1 MESLFT
7 RRRQP
12 ASWCRFSQLAR
23 VPSFSSLLVFSF
35 LPASIHRL
43 IFSFLFASMHSIR
56 DGGEMGL
63 RKKKFWVGEYASR
76 ESNPG
81 LVQVFCALVATWS
94 SRDQG
99 ESQATSGIHN
109 WCTKSSYPLFRGGS
123 WPGGGG
129 WGRGGLLRFP
139 NHFGGGA
146 DPV

>member
-1 MESLFT
+1 
-7 RRRQP
+7 
-12 ASWCRFSQLAR
+12 
-23 VPSFSSLLVFSF
+23 
-35 LPASIHRL
+35 
-43 IFSFLFASMHSIR
+43 
-56 DGGEMGL
+56 MGL
-63 RKKKFWVGEYASR
+63 REKKIFWVGEYASR

-129 WGRGGLLRFP
+129 VGERGGVP
-139 NHFGGGA
+139 EVSESVWGGGA